1 MPKDDSSLLP
11 IHSDVWSGDSPF
23 EVVLWIPLVNC
34 FRTKSMFILSP
45 EANKF
50 YYNNIKR
57 FNTSDKIFSHA
68 KINKRIKWLNIK
80 FGQGLIFTQ
89 NILHGNTVNYE
100 KSSRWSFN
108 CRFKSIFSPF
118 KDKKIGEFFTPISLK
133 PASIFGLNYE
143 EPNI

>member
-1 MPKDDSSLLP
+1 
-11 IHSDVWSGDSPF
+11 
-23 EVVLWIPLVNC
+23 
-34 FRTKSMFILSP
+34 MFILSP

-68 KINKRIKWLNIK
+68 RTNKKIKWLNIK

-100 KSSRWSFN
+100 KTSRWSFN
-108 CRFKSIFSPF
+108 CRFKSVFSPF
-118 KDKKIGEFFTPISLK
+118 NDKKIGEFFTPISLK